1 MSDFRK
7 SFEDDL
13 EKLIRLFKRLKDK
26 SANQL
31 FTDFDQTLVQ
41 NLDFM
46 IKNYETFKNN
56 IPADFLKQM
65 GEPFQQMLRQVIEQ
79 LEEELGEDFLYRL
92 DKEESNSAVEKSVVP
107 AVITDGDPQDS
118 TEAMNSQID
127 EMLGKP
133 GLSEPEINA
142 LLDKRLKL
150 VQSKK

>member
-26 SANQL
+26 SATQL

-92 DKEESNSAVEKSVVP
+92 DKEESNSAIEKSVEPAKVP
-107 AVITDGDPQDS
+107 EGNPLDS
-118 TEAMNSQID
+118 TEAMISQID